1 MKNEINNKWNIQ
13 TIKNKVKILK
23 NNEIYRIGD
32 ILHIN
37 NINSKIV
44 KEIMSNEI
52 YKNKLLYQYFDSKK
66 NDFIEILNKN

>member
-1 MKNEINNKWNIQ
+1 MKNQSNIKWDIENI
-13 TIKNKVKILK
+13 IKKKIKILK
-23 NNEIYRIGD
+23 DNEIYRIGD

-66 NDFIEILNKN
+66 MIFLKF